1 MSTSRTL
8 SALAAGA
15 LLLSTA
21 GVAAAQTPYGSTQT
35 NPYGQTQPQD
45 PIGEILGALFGDR
58 FGQSTNLET
67 EWSRGRRPLASQRA
81 SFETRL
87 DADVR
92 SGRLSSSEA
101 QRLRYEYDDLVQ
113 LEARYTADRRVTTA
127 ERDDLVAKY
136 REFSQRV
143 EAGGSDYS
151 EGRQSVADGRTEFN
165 TRVDASVR
173 ARRISRTEGNRL
185 KTDYQSLI
193 RVEADYLRDGRLTAQ
208 ERDDLDARLDALDVR
223 VRDGAV
229 SGGGG
234 YLDNRTRLTNIE
246 TAISAGERS
255 GVISRTEADQLRT
268 EHRDL
273 AYLEAA
279 YARITPSA
287 DESAYLT
294 RRLGELEVRARVSRR

>member
-15 LLLSTA
+15 LLLSIA
-21 GVAAAQTPYGSTQT
+21 DAAAAQTPYGSTQ
-35 NPYGQTQPQD
+35 NPYGQSQQQRD
-45 PIGEILGALFGDR
+45 PIADILGALFGDR
-58 FGQSTNLET
+58 LGVSTNLEA
-67 EWSRGRRPLASQRA
+67 EWSRGRRPLANQRA

-87 DADVR
+87 NADVR
-92 SGRLSSSEA
+92 SGVLSSSEA
-101 QRLRYEYDDLVQ
+101 ERLRYEYEDLVR
-113 LEARYTADRRVTTA
+113 LEARYTADGRVTAT
-127 ERDDLVAKY
+127 ERDDLAAQY

-143 EAGGSDYS
+143 EAGGSDYQ

-165 TRVDASVR
+165 TRVDAAVR

-223 VRDGAV
+223 VGDGV
-229 SGGGG
+229 GSGGG
-234 YLDNRTRLTNIE
+234 YLDNRTRLSNIE
-246 TAISAGERS
+246 AAISSGERS

-268 EHRDL
+268 EQRDL
-273 AYLEAA
+273 VYLEAA
-279 YARITPSA
+279 LSRTTPSA
-287 DESAYLT
+287 DETAYLT

>member
-15 LLLSTA
+15 LLLPMA
-21 GVAAAQTPYGSTQT
+21 GAAAAQTPYGSTQ
-35 NPYGQTQPQD
+35 NPYGQTQQQRD
-45 PIGEILGALFGDR
+45 PIADILGALFGDR
-58 FGQSTNLET
+58 LGVSTNLEA
-67 EWSRGRRPLASQRA
+67 EWSRGRRPLANQRA

-87 DADVR
+87 NADVR
-92 SGRLSSSEA
+92 SGVLSSSEA
-101 QRLRYEYDDLVQ
+101 ERLRYEFDDLVQ
-113 LEARYTADRRVTTA
+113 LEARYTADGRVTTT
-127 ERDDLVAKY
+127 ERNDLAAKY

-143 EAGGSDYS
+143 EAGGSDYQ

-208 ERDDLDARLDALDVR
+208 ERDDLDARLDSLDVR
-223 VRDGAV
+223 VGDGAA
-229 SGGGG
+229 SGGG
-234 YLDNRTRLTNIE
+234 YLDNRTRLANIE
-246 TAISAGERS
+246 TAIATGERA
-255 GVISRTEADQLRT
+255 GTLSRTEAAQLRT

-273 AYLEAA
+273 AYLESAF
-279 YARITPSA
+279 ARLNTTA